1 MTAKPMRQSALVIRP
16 YVDDDEVAVVEL
28 WRDSFPNDPPRNDP
42 RQVIR
47 RKSEVQPE
55 LFLVGLVRDR
65 LVCTAI
71 AGYDGYRGWVY
82 HVATDPEHRRRGL
95 GRQMMNE
102 VERRLADLGCPK
114 LNLQVRATNDAVVA
128 FYEALG
134 YGVEDRV
141 SLGKS
146 LG

>member
-1 MTAKPMRQSALVIRP
+1 MLIRSFEEA
-16 YVDDDEVAVVEL
+16 DEAAVVEL
-28 WRDSFPNDPPRNDP
+28 WQVCFADDPPRNDP
-42 RQVIR
+42 LQVIR
-47 RKSEVQPE
+47 RKREVQPE
-55 LFLVGLVRDR
+55 LFFVGLVRDR

-82 HVATDPEHRRRGL
+82 HVATAPEYRRRGL
-95 GRQMMNE
+95 GRQMMHE
-102 VERRLADLGCPK
+102 VERRLARLGCPK

-134 YGVEDRV
+134 YAIEDRV

>member
-1 MTAKPMRQSALVIRP
+1 MLIRSFR
-16 YVDDDEVAVVEL
+16 DEDETAVVEL
-28 WRDSFPNDPPRNDP
+28 WRVCFPDDPPRNDP

-47 RKSEVQPE
+47 RKREVQRE
-55 LFLVGLVRDR
+55 LFLVGLDKTRV
-65 LVCTAI
+65 VCTAI

-82 HVATDPEHRRRGL
+82 HVATAPDYRRRGL
-95 GRQMMNE
+95 GRQIMTE

-114 LNLQVRATNDAVVA
+114 LNLQVRSTNDAVVA

-134 YGVEDRV
+134 YDVEDRV
-141 SLGKS
+141 SLGKT